1 MIEAKWAAKTS
12 AVFVGALVVSGL
24 VAVAGTRTLGTT
36 SFGSGFLTGVATT
49 AVFATVLVSA
59 GRGER

>member
-1 MIEAKWAAKTS
+1 MIKARWAAKTT

-24 VAVAGTRTLGTT
+24 VAIAATSTLGTT
-36 SFGSGFLTGVATT
+36 TFGDGFATGVATT